1 MRRRG
6 GTPNNK
12 EIVARRA
19 TPICT
24 QTTVPLHPLRRLP
37 TRGNNTHILHLTP
50 HILHLT
56 SYIIHLTSPL
66 SHPTQ
71 PNKNPHINTKT
82 VIKPLS
88 QLSHNAYSLT
98 SPHYPTLITDGK
110 LHHRADGILE
120 GILIDVEFC
129 RVVNSRCAK
138 IRVLNA
144 NKREKRWSQLVV

>member
-1 MRRRG
+1 MRRRV

-24 QTTVPLHPLRRLP
+24 QTTVPLRPLQRLP
-37 TRGNNTHILHLTP
+37 TRGNDTHISHLTSHILHL
-50 HILHLT
+50 I
-56 SYIIHLTSPL
+56 SPL
-66 SHPTQ
+66 SHPTK

-82 VIKPLS
+82 IIKPLS